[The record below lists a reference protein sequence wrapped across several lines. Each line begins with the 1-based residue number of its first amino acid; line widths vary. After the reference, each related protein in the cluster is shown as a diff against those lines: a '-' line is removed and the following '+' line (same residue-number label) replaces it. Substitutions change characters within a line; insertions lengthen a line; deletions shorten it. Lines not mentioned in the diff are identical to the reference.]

1 MLYLDFAEIVLA
13 LFMLFCVYGILIWLV
28 LSYAWDEVKPI
39 DEEGSR
45 SIRKWSVVLAALF
58 LFLWISP
65 NWKEIIIDGRID
77 AAQSKLQKYGETA
90 EGYKKAASVWGLKW
104 AMQERYLENRLYEK
118 DLYARIFDT
127 SIESDIDDELDVNK
141 FRTRTSNGTSML
153 AR

>member
-1 MLYLDFAEIVLA
+1 M
-13 LFMLFCVYGILIWLV
+13 W
-28 LSYAWDEVKPI
+28 
-39 DEEGSR
+39 
-45 SIRKWSVVLAALF
+45 LAAF
-58 LFLWISP
+58 FIFLWLSP
-65 NWKEIIIDGRID
+65 DWKEVIIDGRID

-104 AMQERYLENRLYEK
+104 AMQERYLENRFYEK